1 MPDFVHLH
9 VHTEYSLLDGATRI
23 DNVFKACHK
32 KGMHA
37 LAITD
42 HGNMFGSLYFAEC
55 AKKAYLKALES
66 GKSEEEA
73 KMQAIIGCEF
83 YVAED
88 YTKQERDYD
97 HLVLLCKNKKGYKN
111 IIKLDSIAY
120 VDGFYYKPRIDYKLL
135 KDHSEGLVCL
145 SGCLQGRVSKRLV
158 RNDYE
163 GAREAALM
171 LKEIFGEDFY
181 LEIQDHGIPE
191 QKRINPLLIKLSKE
205 LDIPLV
211 ATNDVHYIEK
221 EDNEVQDVI
230 ACISTK
236 STIDDPTRFK
246 MDTDQA
252 YLKTPEE
259 MAELFAHIPE
269 ALENTVKIAQKCS
282 EEEVFALNKKC
293 EPIRDN
299 SLIPGYI
306 PDNGQTAYE
315 YLKSIAEEGL
325 KKRYPVITQEVRER
339 FDYELET
346 IHSMGYIEY
355 YLIVWDFINYA
366 KSIGVSVGAGRGSGV
381 SSIIAYSVGITDVDP
396 LKYDL
401 VFERF
406 LNKER
411 VSMPDFDIDFQ
422 DDRRGEVV
430 EYVRNKYGAEKVAQI
445 VTFGTL
451 ASKLAIK
458 DVGRVY
464 RVPYSEMD
472 KITKLMDAKHN
483 INENFGFAKTK
494 DGEDVSVKELKEMYE
509 QDETVKKVVDMAIR
523 VEDMPRQTGMH
534 AAGVVICA
542 KPIADNV
549 PLQRSGDDVTTQFD
563 MKEVE
568 QLGML
573 KMDFL
578 GLRTLTDISK
588 AKQYIKEDFGV
599 ELDFH
604 DLGYEDEGTYQMIGE
619 GETDAVFQLESPGMK
634 RFMRDL
640 RPSTFEDIIA
650 GISMYRPGPM
660 DSIPTYVKY
669 KHNPDTIRYKHP
681 LLEPLLKA
689 TYGVLIY
696 QEQVMQICQV
706 LGGFSLGQ
714 ADIVRRAMGK
724 KNVEEM
730 ARQKKIFIEG
740 GVSEKGDPINGAI
753 KNGVPREIAT
763 EVFDEMAGFAKYAFN
778 KSHAAAYAVLAYQTA
793 YLKLYYPVEF
803 FCSILNNRVDKI
815 EETSKYLTYV
825 KSKGIKVLSPD
836 INKSVAYFKCENGG
850 LRFGLVGLKN
860 VGLAI
865 IDLIVEERNKNG
877 DFKSFEDFINRCIS
891 FKVKEENGREVSV
904 GINKRLVESLIL
916 SGAFDCFGKNRRT
929 LMTVY
934 MEYMDRISAANKKK
948 DDIQISLFGTV
959 LEEDEGLELEYPDM
973 SEYSSKEKL
982 SLEKQVLGIYFSGH
996 PLEDY
1001 KEQFDKF
1008 SFNTSVLDYYEED
1021 EEGNK
1026 RYTEVSD
1033 GEQVVMGGIIT
1044 EFKRLATRSGQTMAF
1059 VKVEDVYGQIET
1071 IIFPK
1076 IFDKS
1081 RELLKEEQVVKI
1093 SGKLQIKDGTPQII
1107 ADGVFKLDIK
1117 EEVHEEKGMEFLGI
1131 ILDTQTK
1138 IHLEKVRDVLES
1150 YEGTIPVL
1158 LAIDG
1163 KKFNSGQSVRRC
1175 EGLISELKRY
1185 VSEKDIIFFRK

>member
-1 MPDFVHLH
+1 MSEFVHLH

-23 DNVFKACHK
+23 DNVFKACRK

-42 HGNMFGSLYFAEC
+42 HGNMFGTLYFAEC
-55 AKKAYLKALES
+55 AKKAYMKALEA
-66 GKSEEEA
+66 GESEEDA
-73 KMQAIIGCEF
+73 KMQAIIGCEL
-83 YVAED
+83 YVAND
-88 YTKQERDYD
+88 HKVQERDYD
-97 HLVLLCKNKKGYKN
+97 HLILLCKNKVGYKN
-111 IIKLDSIAY
+111 LIKLDSIAY

-135 KDHSEGLVCL
+135 KEHSEGLVCL
-145 SGCLQGRVSKRLV
+145 SACLQGRVSKRLV

-163 GAREAALM
+163 GAVEAAKM
-171 LKEIFGEDFY
+171 LKDIFGEDFY
-181 LEIQDHGIPE
+181 IELQDHGIPE
-191 QKRINPLLIKLSKE
+191 QKRINPLLIKIAKE
-205 LDIPLV
+205 LDIQLV

-221 EDNEVQDVI
+221 EDSEVQDVV

-252 YLKTPEE
+252 YLKTAEE
-259 MAELFAHIPE
+259 MAELFSYIPE
-269 ALENTVKIAQKCS
+269 ALENTVKIAEKCN
-282 EEEVFALNKKC
+282 EEPIFDLNKKC

-299 SLIPGYI
+299 SLIPGYV
-306 PDNGQTAYE
+306 PDNGQTPYE
-315 YLKSIAEEGL
+315 YLKDLAEKGL
-325 KKRYPVITQEVRER
+325 KERYPVITDEIRAR
-339 FDYELET
+339 FDYELNT
-346 IHSMGYIEY
+346 IHTMGYIEY
-355 YLIVWDFINYA
+355 YLIVWDFINHA
-366 KSIGVSVGAGRGSGV
+366 KSIGISVGAGRGSGV

-406 LNKER
+406 LNIER

-430 EYVRNKYGAEKVAQI
+430 EYVRNKYGADRVAQI

-451 ASKLAIK
+451 AGRAAIK

-464 RVPYSEMD
+464 RVPYAETD
-472 KITKLMDAKHN
+472 KVTKLMDGKSS
-483 INENFGFAKTK
+483 ISESFGFKTNK
-494 DGEDVSVKELKEMYE
+494 DGEDVSVHELKEMYE
-509 QDETVKKVVDMAIR
+509 QDETVKKVIDMAIR

-549 PLQRSGDDVTTQFD
+549 PLQRNGDDVTTQFD

-578 GLRTLTDISK
+578 GLRTLTDIAK
-588 AKQYIKEDFGV
+588 ARQYILEDTG
-599 ELDFH
+599 LDIDFRKI
-604 DLGYEDEGTYQMIGE
+604 GYDDEGTYKMIGE

-640 RPSTFEDIIA
+640 KPSNFEDIIA

-669 KHNPDTIRYKHP
+669 KHNPETIRYKHP

-724 KNVEEM
+724 KNVDEM

-740 GVSEKGDPINGAI
+740 GISEKGDPICGAVA
-753 KNGVPREIAT
+753 NGVPVDVAT

-803 FCSILNNRVDKI
+803 FASILNNRLDKI

-825 KSKGIKVLSPD
+825 KSKGIEVLSPD
-836 INKSVAYFKCENGG
+836 INKSGAHFKCENGG

-860 VGLAI
+860 VGLGVINA
-865 IDLIVEERNKNG
+865 IVEERAKNG
-877 DFKSFEDFINRCIS
+877 NFKSFEDFINRSIS
-891 FKVKEENGREVSV
+891 L

-916 SGAFDCFGKNRRT
+916 AGAFDQFGINRRT
-929 LMTVY
+929 LIEVHAD
-934 MEYMDRISAANKKK
+934 YMDRIAAANKKK
-948 DDIQISLFGTV
+948 DSMQISLFGTI
-959 LEEDEGLELEYPDM
+959 LEENEGLELEYPKLT
-973 SEYSSKEKL
+973 EYSSKERL
-982 SLEKQVLGIYFSGH
+982 SLEKSVLGIYFSGH
-996 PLEDY
+996 PLADY
-1001 KEQFDKF
+1001 REQFDKF
-1008 SFNTSVLDYYEED
+1008 SFNTGHLDFYEED
-1021 EEGNK
+1021 PDGNK
-1026 RYTEVSD
+1026 HYTEISE
-1033 GEQVVMGGIIT
+1033 GQSVVMGGIIT
-1044 EFKRLATRSGQTMAF
+1044 EFKRLSTRSGSTMGF
-1059 VKVEDVYGQIET
+1059 LKVEDLYGQIE
-1071 IIFPK
+1071 IIVFPK
-1076 IFDKS
+1076 VYEKS
-1081 RELLKEEQVVKI
+1081 RELLTDEQVVKVT
-1093 SGKLQIKDGTPQII
+1093 GKLQLKDGVAQII
-1107 ADGVFKLDIK
+1107 ADGIFPLEVKEDEKEDVDQEFMGIIISDDKKDRLNDVLDI
-1117 EEVHEEKGMEFLGI
+1117 L
-1131 ILDTQTK
+1131 T
-1138 IHLEKVRDVLES
+1138 S
-1150 YEGTIPVL
+1150 YVGNIPVII
-1158 LAIDG
+1158 AMGG
-1163 KKFNSGQSVRRC
+1163 KKYNSHCAVRKC
-1175 EGLISELKRY
+1175 EGLTSELKTI
-1185 VSEKDIIFFRK
+1185 VSENDIIFFKKSK

>member
-55 AKKAYLKALES
+55 AKKAYLKALDS

-73 KMQAIIGCEF
+73 KMQAIIGCEL

-88 YTKQERDYD
+88 YKKQERDYD

-111 IIKLDSIAY
+111 LIKLDSIAY
-120 VDGFYYKPRIDYKLL
+120 VEGFYYKPRIDYKLL
-135 KDHSEGLVCL
+135 KEHSEGLVCL

-158 RNDYE
+158 QNDYE
-163 GAREAALM
+163 GAKEAAIM
-171 LKEIFGEDFY
+171 LRGIFGDDFY

-205 LDIPLV
+205 LNIGLV

-236 STIDDPTRFK
+236 TTIDDPGRFK

-269 ALENTVKIAQKCS
+269 ALENTVIIAQKCS
-282 EEEVFALNKKC
+282 EEQVFDLNKKC
-293 EPIRDN
+293 EPIRDD

-306 PDNGQTAYE
+306 PDNGQSAYE

-325 KKRYPVITQEVRER
+325 KKRYPEITKEVRER

-346 IHSMGYIEY
+346 IRSMGYIEY

-366 KSIGVSVGAGRGSGV
+366 KSIGISVGAGRGSGV

-464 RVPYSEMD
+464 RVPYAETD
-472 KITKLMDAKHN
+472 KITKLMDARNN
-483 INENFGFAKTK
+483 IDENFGFAKNK
-494 DGEDVSVKELKEMYE
+494 DGEDVSVKELREMYE
-509 QDETVKKVVDMAIR
+509 QEETVRKVVDMARR

-578 GLRTLTDISK
+578 GLRTLTDIAK
-588 AKQYIKEDFGV
+588 AKEYIKEDFGV

-604 DLGYEDEGTYQMIGE
+604 ELGYEDEGTYKMIGE

-640 RPSTFEDIIA
+640 KPSTFEDIIA

-669 KHNPDTIRYKHP
+669 KHHPETIRYKHP

-724 KNVEEM
+724 KNVDEM

-740 GVSEKGDPINGAI
+740 GISEKGDPICGAVA
-753 KNGVPREIAT
+753 NGVPENVAT

-803 FCSILNNRVDKI
+803 FASILNNRVDKI

-825 KSKGIKVLSPD
+825 KSKGMDVFPPD
-836 INKSVAYFKCENGG
+836 INKSIAYFKCENGG

-860 VGLAI
+860 VGLGVI
-865 IDLIVEERNKNG
+865 NDIVAERNKNG
-877 DFKSFEDFINRCIS
+877 LFKSFEDFINRTIS
-891 FKVKEENGREVSV
+891 L

-916 SGAFDCFGKNRRT
+916 AGAFDSFGVNRRT
-929 LMTVY
+929 LITVCFD
-934 MEYMDRISAANKKK
+934 YMDRIAAANKKK
-948 DDIQISLFGTV
+948 DNMQISLFGTV
-959 LEEDEGLELEYPDM
+959 FEEDEGLELEYPDLA
-973 SEYSSKEKL
+973 EYSSKEKL

-996 PLEDY
+996 PLSDY
-1001 KEQFDKF
+1001 KEQFDQF

-1021 EEGNK
+1021 VDGTK
-1026 RYTEVSD
+1026 KYTEVND
-1033 GEQVVMGGIIT
+1033 GDHVVMGGIIT
-1044 EFKRLATRSGQTMAF
+1044 EFKRLATKSGSTMAF
-1059 VKVEDVYGQIET
+1059 VKVEDVYGQIEV

-1081 RELLKEEQVVKI
+1081 RDLLKEEQVVRV
-1093 SGKLQIKDGTPQII
+1093 SGRLQIKDGLPQIV
-1107 ADGVFKLDIK
+1107 ADGITKLEIK
-1117 EEVHEEKGMEFLGI
+1117 ETPKQEQGQEYMGI
-1131 ILDTQTK
+1131 ILSDHAK
-1138 IHLEKVRDVLES
+1138 ARLDDILDILES
-1150 YEGTIPVL
+1150 YQGTIPAL
-1158 LAIDG
+1158 IAMDG
-1163 KKFNSGQSVRRC
+1163 KKYNSHCSVRKC
-1175 EGLISELKRY
+1175 EGLLSELEQFVKRQ
-1185 VSEKDIIFFRK
+1185 DIIFFKK

>member
-1 MPDFVHLH
+1 MPEFVHLH

-23 DNVFKACHK
+23 DDVFKACRK

-55 AKKAYLKALES
+55 AKKAYMKALEE
-66 GKSEEEA
+66 GQSEQDA
-73 KMQAIIGCEF
+73 KMQAIIGCEL
-83 YVAED
+83 YVAEN
-88 YTKQERDYD
+88 YREPERDYD

-111 IIKLDSIAY
+111 LIKLDSIAY

-135 KDHSEGLVCL
+135 KEHTEGLVCL
-145 SGCLQGRVSKRLV
+145 SGCLAGRVSKRLLQ
-158 RNDYE
+158 NDYE
-163 GAREAALM
+163 GAKQAALM
-171 LKEIFGEDFY
+171 LKEMFGEDFY
-181 LEIQDHGIPE
+181 LEIQDHGMPE
-191 QKRINPLLIKLSKE
+191 QKKIIPLMIKLSKE
-205 LDIPLV
+205 IGVELV

-221 EDNEVQDVI
+221 EDNEVQDVV

-246 MDTDQA
+246 METDQA
-252 YLKTPEE
+252 YLKTYEE
-259 MAELFAHIPE
+259 MLAVFPNLPE
-269 ALENTVKIAQKCS
+269 ALENTVKIAEKCN
-282 EEEVFALNKKC
+282 EEPIFDLNKKC

-306 PDNGQTAYE
+306 PDNGQSAYE
-315 YLKSIAEEGL
+315 YLKDLAEKGL
-325 KKRYPVITQEVRER
+325 KERYPVITDQIRER
-339 FDYELET
+339 FDYELST

-366 KSIGVSVGAGRGSGV
+366 KSIGISVGAGRGSGV

-430 EYVRNKYGAEKVAQI
+430 EYVRNKYGHDRVAQI

-451 ASKLAIK
+451 AAKLAIK

-464 RVPYSEMD
+464 RVPYAETD
-472 KITKLMDAKHN
+472 KITKLMDAKFG
-483 INENFGFAKTK
+483 IKENFGFKKTK
-494 DGEDVSVKELKEMYE
+494 DGEDVSVKELVDMYAE
-509 QDETVKKVVDMAIR
+509 DPTVRKVVDMAMR

-588 AKQYIKEDFGV
+588 AKQYIYEDFGIT
-599 ELDFH
+599 LDFH
-604 DLGYEDEGTYQMIGE
+604 KLGYEDEETYKLIGD

-660 DSIPTYVKY
+660 DSIPTYVRY
-669 KHNPDTIRYKHP
+669 KHNPETIRYKHP

-730 ARQKKIFIEG
+730 DRQKKIFIEG
-740 GVSEKGDPINGAI
+740 GVSEKGDPICGAVA
-753 KNGVPREIAT
+753 NGVPVEVAT

-793 YLKLYYPVEF
+793 YLKRYYPVEF
-803 FCSILNNRVDKI
+803 FASILNNRIDKI

-825 KSKGIKVLSPD
+825 QSKGIQVFAPD

-860 VGLAI
+860 VGLGVI
-865 IDLIVEERNKNG
+865 NQIVEEREKHG
-877 DFKSFEDFINRCIS
+877 EFKSFEDFINRT
-891 FKVKEENGREVSV
+891 VML

-916 SGAFDCFGKNRRT
+916 SGAFDKFGINRRT
-929 LMTVY
+929 LMAVHS
-934 MEYMDRISAANKKK
+934 EYMDRVSTANKKK
-948 DDIQISLFGTV
+948 DDRQISLFGTI
-959 LEEDEGLELEYPDM
+959 LDEDEGLELEYPKM
-973 SEYSSKEKL
+973 TEYSSKERL
-982 SLEKQVLGIYFSGH
+982 TLEKTVLGIYFSGH
-996 PLEDY
+996 PLADY
-1001 KEQFDKF
+1001 KEQFDNF
-1008 SFNTSVLDYYEED
+1008 TFNTSVLGFYEED

-1026 RYTEVSD
+1026 TYTEINE
-1033 GEQVVMGGIIT
+1033 GEHVVMGGIIT
-1044 EFKRLATRSGQTMAF
+1044 EFTRLATRSGQTMAF
-1059 VKVEDVYGQIET
+1059 VKVEDLYGQIEA
-1071 IIFPK
+1071 ILFPK
-1076 IFDKS
+1076 VFEKARDI
-1081 RELLKEEQVVKI
+1081 LKEEEIVKI
-1093 SGKLQIKDGTPQII
+1093 TGKLQVKDGVPQII
-1107 ADGVFKLDIK
+1107 AENVVKFEVK
-1117 EEVHEEKGMEFLGI
+1117 EEAPVSLEQEYMGLIIPEGKEDNLND
-1131 ILDTQTK
+1131 ILD
-1138 IHLEKVRDVLES
+1138 VLSS
-1150 YEGTIPVL
+1150 YEGNIPVIV
-1158 LAIDG
+1158 AMNG
-1163 KKFNSGQSVRRC
+1163 KKYNAKCSVRRC
-1175 EGLISELKRY
+1175 EGLLSELKNY
-1185 VSEKDIIFFRK
+1185 ITEKDIIFFKKKS

>member
-23 DNVFKACHK
+23 DKVFSACRR

-55 AKKAYLKALES
+55 AKQEYLNALKE
-66 GKSEEEA
+66 GASEEQA
-73 KMQAIIGCEF
+73 KMLPIIGCEL
-83 YVAED
+83 YAAED

-97 HLVLLCKNKKGYKN
+97 HIILLCKNKKGYKN
-111 IIKLDSIAY
+111 LIKLDSIAF

-135 KDHSEGLVCL
+135 KEHSEGLVCL
-145 SGCLQGRVSKRLV
+145 SACLQGRVSKRLV
-158 RNDYE
+158 QNDYE
-163 GAREAALM
+163 GAKQAAMM
-171 LKEIFGEDFY
+171 LKDIFGEDFY
-181 LEIQDHGIPE
+181 IELQDHGIE
-191 QKRINPLLIKLSKE
+191 DQRRINPLLIKLAKE
-205 LDIPLV
+205 LDIEVV
-211 ATNDVHYIEK
+211 ATNDVHYVER
-221 EDNEVQDVI
+221 EDCEVQDVI

-259 MAELFAHIPE
+259 MAELFSYIPS
-269 ALENTVKIAQKCS
+269 AITNTVVIANKCS
-282 EEEVFALNKKC
+282 EEPIFDLNNKC

-299 SLIPGYI
+299 SLIPGYV
-306 PDNGQTAYE
+306 PDNGQTAFDFFKDLA
-315 YLKSIAEEGL
+315 LKGLAE
-325 KKRYPVITQEVRER
+325 RYPTITPEINER
-339 FDYELET
+339 FEYELNT
-346 IHSMGYIEY
+346 IHSMGYVEY
-355 YLIVWDFINYA
+355 YLIVWDFINKA
-366 KSIGVSVGAGRGSGV
+366 KEMGISVGAGRGSGV
-381 SSIIAYSVGITDVDP
+381 SSIIAYSLGITDVDP

-430 EYVRNKYGAEKVAQI
+430 EYVRNKYGADRVAQI

-451 ASKLAIK
+451 AGRVAIK

-464 RVPYSEMD
+464 RVPYAETD
-472 KITKLMDAKHN
+472 KITKLMDGKSS
-483 INENFGFAKTK
+483 ISECFGFKKNK
-494 DGEDVSVKELKEMYE
+494 DGEDVSVKELREMYD
-509 QDETVKKVVDMAIR
+509 QDETVRKVVDMAIR

-588 AKQYIKEDFGV
+588 AKQYIREDFGV

-604 DLGYEDEGTYQMIGE
+604 KLGYEDPVVYKLIGD

-669 KHNPDTIRYKHP
+669 KHNPETIRYKHP

-696 QEQVMQICQV
+696 QEQVMQVCQK

-714 ADIVRRAMGK
+714 SDIVRRAMGK
-724 KNVEEM
+724 KNVAEM
-730 ARQKKIFIEG
+730 DRQKKIFIEG
-740 GVSEKGDPINGAI
+740 GISEKGDPICGAVA
-753 KNGVPREIAT
+753 NGVPVEIAT
-763 EVFDEMAGFAKYAFN
+763 EIFDEMAGFAKYAFN

-793 YLKLYYPVEF
+793 YLKRYYFVEF
-803 FCSILNNRVDKI
+803 FASILNNRLEKI
-815 EETSKYLTYV
+815 EETSKYLTYI
-825 KSKGIKVLSPD
+825 KSKGYVVYPPD
-836 INKSVAYFKCENGG
+836 INKSTAYFACENGG

-860 VGLAI
+860 VGLGVI
-865 IDLIVEERNKNG
+865 NDIVKERKTNG
-877 DFKSFEDFINRCIS
+877 DFTSFEDFVNRT
-891 FKVKEENGREVSV
+891 VSL

-916 SGAFDCFGKNRRT
+916 AGVFDCFNITRRS
-929 LMTVY
+929 LIAVY
-934 MEYMDRISAANKKK
+934 ADYIDRVATANKKK
-948 DDIQISLFGTV
+948 NEFQISLFGTL
-959 LEEDEGLELEYPDM
+959 LEEDEGLKLEYPDLP
-973 SEYSSKEKL
+973 EYSSKEKL
-982 SLEKQVLGIYFSGH
+982 VNEKSVVGIYLSGH
-996 PLEDY
+996 PLNDY

-1008 SFNTSVLDYYEED
+1008 SFNTSVLDFYEED
-1021 EEGNK
+1021 EHQN
-1026 RYTEVSD
+1026 RHYTEIK
-1033 GEQVVMGGIIT
+1033 ENERVVMGGIIS
-1044 EFKRLATRSGQTMAF
+1044 EFKRLATRSGTNMAF
-1059 VKVEDVYGQIET
+1059 LKVEDVYGQIEV
-1071 IIFPK
+1071 IVFPK
-1076 IFDKS
+1076 VFES
-1081 RELLKEEQVVKI
+1081 ARALLKEEQIVKI
-1093 SGKLQIKDGTPQII
+1093 TGKIQIKDNQPQII
-1107 ADGVFKLDIK
+1107 AEEITELVVKEQEKEQDVKKEFMGLIISDDKDETLDK
-1117 EEVHEEKGMEFLGI
+1117 
-1131 ILDTQTK
+1131 
-1138 IHLEKVRDVLES
+1138 VLEVCQD
-1150 YEGTIPVL
+1150 YPGDIAVIV
-1158 LAIDG
+1158 AIKG
-1163 KKFNSGQSVRRC
+1163 KKYNAHLSVRRC
-1175 EGLISELKRY
+1175 EGLLAELSGYIKSE
-1185 VSEKDIIFFRK
+1185 DIIFFTKK

>member
-1 MPDFVHLH
+1 MPEFVHLH

-23 DNVFKACHK
+23 DEVFKACRK
-32 KGMHA
+32 KGMHS

-55 AKKAYLKALES
+55 AKKAYMKALEE
-66 GKSEEEA
+66 GKSEEDA
-73 KMQAIIGCEF
+73 KMQAIIGCEL
-83 YVAED
+83 YVAENH
-88 YTKQERDYD
+88 KEPEREYD

-111 IIKLDSIAY
+111 LIKLDSIAY

-135 KDHSEGLVCL
+135 KEHSEGLVCL
-145 SGCLQGRVSKRLV
+145 SGCLAGRVSKRLLM
-158 RNDYE
+158 NDYE
-163 GAREAALM
+163 GAKETALM
-171 LKEIFGEDFY
+171 LKEMFGEDFY
-181 LEIQDHGIPE
+181 LEIQDHGMPE
-191 QKRINPLLIKLSKE
+191 QKRIIPLMVKLSKE
-205 LDIPLV
+205 IGVELV

-221 EDNEVQDVI
+221 DDAEVQDVV

-252 YLKTPEE
+252 YLKTYDE
-259 MAELFAHIPE
+259 MLAVFPNLPE
-269 ALENTVKIAQKCS
+269 ALANTVKIAEKCN
-282 EEEVFALNKKC
+282 EEPIFDLNKKC

-306 PDNGQTAYE
+306 PDNGQSAYE
-315 YLKSIAEEGL
+315 YLKDLAETGL
-325 KKRYPVITQEVRER
+325 KERYPVITDEIRER
-339 FDYELET
+339 FDYELST
-346 IHSMGYIEY
+346 IHNMGYIEY

-366 KSIGVSVGAGRGSGV
+366 KSIGISVGAGRGSGV

-430 EYVRNKYGAEKVAQI
+430 EYVRKKYGSDRVAQI

-451 ASKLAIK
+451 AAKLAIK

-464 RVPYSEMD
+464 RVPYSETD
-472 KITKLMDAKHN
+472 KITKLMDAKFG
-483 INENFGFAKTK
+483 IKENFGFKKTK
-494 DGEDVSVKELKEMYE
+494 DNEDVSVKELVQMYE
-509 QDETVKKVVDMAIR
+509 EDPTVKKVVDMAMR

-578 GLRTLTDISK
+578 GLRTLTDVSK
-588 AKQYIKEDFGV
+588 AKQYIYEDFGV
-599 ELDFH
+599 TLDFH
-604 DLGYEDEGTYQMIGE
+604 KLGYEDEETYKLIGE

-640 RPSTFEDIIA
+640 KPSTFEDIIA

-669 KHNPDTIRYKHP
+669 KHNPETIRYKHP

-730 ARQKKIFIEG
+730 DRQKKIFIEG
-740 GVSEKGDPINGAI
+740 GVSEKGDPICGAVA
-753 KNGVPREIAT
+753 NGVPVDVAT

-793 YLKLYYPVEF
+793 YLKRYYPVEF
-803 FCSILNNRVDKI
+803 FASILNNRIDKI

-825 KSKGIKVLSPD
+825 HSKGIQVFAPD

-860 VGLAI
+860 VGLGVINA
-865 IDLIVEERNKNG
+865 IVEEREKNG
-877 DFKSFEDFINRCIS
+877 VFSSFEDFINRT
-891 FKVKEENGREVSV
+891 VSL

-916 SGAFDCFGKNRRT
+916 AGAFDNFGVNRRT
-929 LMTVY
+929 LMAVHG
-934 MEYMDRISAANKKK
+934 EYMDRVSTANKKK
-948 DDIQISLFGTV
+948 DDRQISLFGTI
-959 LEEDEGLELEYPDM
+959 LDEDEGLELEYPVM

-982 SLEKQVLGIYFSGH
+982 TLEKTVLGIYFSGH
-996 PLEDY
+996 PLADY

-1008 SFNTSVLDYYEED
+1008 SFNTSVLSFYEED
-1021 EEGNK
+1021 EDGN
-1026 RYTEVSD
+1026 RTYTEIKE
-1033 GEQVVMGGIIT
+1033 GEHVVMGGIIT
-1044 EFKRLATRSGQTMAF
+1044 EFTRLATRSGQTMAF
-1059 VKVEDVYGQIET
+1059 VKVEDVYGQIEV
-1071 IIFPK
+1071 ILFPK
-1076 IFDKS
+1076 VFEKS
-1081 RELLKEEQVVKI
+1081 RDVVKEETVVKV
-1093 SGKLQIKDGTPQII
+1093 SGKLQVKDGNPQII
-1107 ADGVFKLDIK
+1107 ADNIDLFEINEDVK
-1117 EEVHEEKGMEFLGI
+1117 ENIEQEYMGI
-1131 ILDTQTK
+1131 IIPDGKENCLDD
-1138 IHLEKVRDVLES
+1138 IRDVLEG
-1150 YEGTIPVL
+1150 YPGNIPVII
-1158 LAIDG
+1158 AMNG
-1163 KKFNSGQSVRRC
+1163 KKYNAKCSIRKC
-1175 EGLISELKRY
+1175 DGLLGELKNF
-1185 VSEKDIIFFRK
+1185 VSAQDVIFFKKK

>member
-1 MPDFVHLH
+1 MPEFVHLH

-23 DNVFKACHK
+23 DEVFKACRK
-32 KGMHA
+32 KNMHA
-37 LAITD
+37 VAITD
-42 HGNMFGSLYFAEC
+42 HGNMFGTLNFAEG
-55 AKKAYLKALES
+55 AKKEYLSALKS
-66 GKSEEEA
+66 GTSEEDA
-73 KMQAIIGCEF
+73 KMQAIIGCEL

-88 YTKQERDYD
+88 YKVHEKGYD

-111 IIKLDSIAY
+111 LIKLDSIAY
-120 VDGFYYKPRIDYKLL
+120 VDGFYSKPRIDYKLL
-135 KDHSEGLVCL
+135 SEHTEGLVCL
-145 SGCLQGRVSKRLV
+145 SGCLAGRVSKRLLQ
-158 RNDYE
+158 NDYE
-163 GAREAALM
+163 GAKEAALM
-171 LKEIFGEDFY
+171 LKGMFKDDFY
-181 LEIQDHGIPE
+181 LEIQDHGMPE
-191 QKRINPLLIKLSKE
+191 QKRINPFLIKLSKE
-205 LDIPLV
+205 TGIELV

-221 EDNEVQDVI
+221 EDNEVQDVV

-252 YLKTPEE
+252 YLKTYEE
-259 MAELFAHIPE
+259 MLELFPNIPE
-269 ALENTVKIAQKCS
+269 ALDNTVKIAEKCN
-282 EEEVFALNKKC
+282 EEPVFDLNAKC

-299 SLIPGYI
+299 SLIPGYV

-315 YLKSIAEEGL
+315 FLKSIAEEGL
-325 KKRYPVITQEVRER
+325 KERYPVITDEIRAR

-366 KSIGVSVGAGRGSGV
+366 KSIGISVGAGRGSGV

-430 EYVRNKYGAEKVAQI
+430 EYVRNKYGADKVAQI

-451 ASKLAIK
+451 AAKLAIK

-464 RVPYSEMD
+464 RVPYAETD
-472 KITKLMDAKHN
+472 KITKLMDAKYG
-483 INENFGFAKTK
+483 IKENFGFKKTK
-494 DGEDVSVKELKEMYE
+494 DGEDVSVRELKEMYE
-509 QDETVKKVVDMAIR
+509 QDDTVKKVVDMAMR

-542 KPIADNV
+542 KVISDNV
-549 PLQRSGDDVTTQFD
+549 PLQRSGDDVTTQFN
-563 MKEVE
+563 MKQVE

-578 GLRTLTDISK
+578 GLRTLTDIAK
-588 AKQYIKEDFGV
+588 ARQYVEEVHGIK
-599 ELDFH
+599 LDFRK
-604 DLGYEDEGTYQMIGE
+604 LGYEDEGTYKMIGE

-640 RPSTFEDIIA
+640 KPSTFEDIIA

-660 DSIPTYVKY
+660 DSIPTYVRY

-714 ADIVRRAMGK
+714 SDIVRRAMGK
-724 KNVEEM
+724 KNVDEM

-740 GVSEKGDPINGAI
+740 GVSEKGDPICGAV
-753 KNGVPREIAT
+753 KNGVSVEVAT

-803 FCSILNNRVDKI
+803 FASILNNRLDKI
-815 EETSKYLTYV
+815 EEISKYLTYV
-825 KSKGIKVLSPD
+825 KSKGMQVFPPD
-836 INKSVAYFKCENGG
+836 INKSTAYFRPENGG

-860 VGLAI
+860 VGLGVI
-865 IDLIVEERNKNG
+865 NEIVAERDKNG
-877 DFKSFEDFINRCIS
+877 NFTSFGDFINRTIAL
-891 FKVKEENGREVSV
+891 

-916 SGAFDCFGKNRRT
+916 SGAFDQFNVNRRT
-929 LMTVY
+929 LIAVHSD
-934 MEYMDRISAANKKK
+934 YMDRIAAANKKK
-948 DDIQISLFGTV
+948 DDVQISLFGTV
-959 LEEDEGLELEYPDM
+959 FEEDEGLDLEYPTLP
-973 SEYSSKEKL
+973 EFSSKEKL
-982 SLEKQVLGIYFSGH
+982 SLEKTVLGIYFSGH
-996 PLEDY
+996 PLSDY

-1021 EEGNK
+1021 DEGNK
-1026 RYTEVSD
+1026 IYTEVAD
-1033 GEQVVMGGIIT
+1033 GDHVVMGGIIT
-1044 EFKRLATRSGQTMAF
+1044 EFKRLATKSGSTMAF

-1093 SGKLQIKDGTPQII
+1093 SGRLQIKDGVPQIV

-1117 EEVHEEKGMEFLGI
+1117 EEPKANPEQEYMGI
-1131 ILDTQTK
+1131 ILPDDK
-1138 IHLEKVRDVLES
+1138 ENNLNDVLDILES
-1150 YEGTIPVL
+1150 YEGNIPVII
-1158 LAIDG
+1158 AMKG
-1163 KKFNSGQSVRRC
+1163 KKYNSRCAVRRC
-1175 EGLISELKRY
+1175 EGLLSELKNY
-1185 VSEKDIIFFRK
+1185 VADKDIIFFKKKS

>member
-1 MPDFVHLH
+1 MPEFVHLH

-23 DNVFKACHK
+23 DDVFKACRK

-55 AKKAYLKALES
+55 AKKAYMKALDAGE
-66 GKSEEEA
+66 SEENA
-73 KMQAIIGCEF
+73 KMQAIIGCEM

-88 YTKQERDYD
+88 HLSSEREYD

-111 IIKLDSIAY
+111 LIKLDSIAY

-135 KDHSEGLVCL
+135 KDHAEGLVCL
-145 SGCLQGRVSKRLV
+145 SGCLAGRVNKRLMQ
-158 RNDYE
+158 NDYE
-163 GAREAALM
+163 GAKEVALM
-171 LKEIFGEDFY
+171 LYDIFKDDFY
-181 LEIQDHGIPE
+181 LEIQDHGMPE

-205 LDIPLV
+205 LNIPLV

-221 EDNEVQDVI
+221 EDNEVQDVV

-236 STIDDPTRFK
+236 TTIDDPTRFK

-252 YLKTPEE
+252 YLKTYDE
-259 MAELFAHIPE
+259 MFELFSNIPE
-269 ALENTVKIAQKCS
+269 ALENTVKIAEKCN
-282 EEEVFALNKKC
+282 EEPIFDLNKKC

-306 PDNGQTAYE
+306 PDNGQSAYDF
-315 YLKSIAEEGL
+315 LKGIAEKGL
-325 KKRYPVITQEVRER
+325 RERYPVITQEIQDR
-339 FDYELET
+339 FDYELNT
-346 IHSMGYIEY
+346 IHTMGYIEY

-366 KSIGVSVGAGRGSGV
+366 KSIGISVGAGRGSGV

-430 EYVRNKYGAEKVAQI
+430 EYVRNKYGADRVAQI

-451 ASKLAIK
+451 AGRAAIK
-458 DVGRVY
+458 DVGRVF
-464 RVPYSEMD
+464 RVPYSETD
-472 KITKLMDAKHN
+472 KITKLMDGKSS
-483 INENFGFAKTK
+483 ISESFGFKKNK
-494 DGEDVSVKELKEMYE
+494 DGEDVSVKELREMYE
-509 QDETVKKVVDMAIR
+509 QDDTVKKVVDMSIR

-549 PLQRSGDDVTTQFD
+549 PLQKNGDDVTTQFD

-588 AKQYIKEDFGV
+588 AKQYIKENTGK

-604 DLGYEDEGTYQMIGE
+604 KLGYEDEGTYKMIGD

-640 RPSTFEDIIA
+640 KPSTFEDIIA

-660 DSIPTYVKY
+660 DSIPKYVSY
-669 KHNPDTIRYKHP
+669 KHNPDTIKYDHP

-696 QEQVMQICQV
+696 QEQVMQICQKI
-706 LGGFSLGQ
+706 GGFSLGQ

-724 KNVEEM
+724 KNMEEM
-730 ARQKKIFIEG
+730 ERQKKIFIEG
-740 GVSEKGDPINGAI
+740 GISEKGDPIPGAV
-753 KNGVPREIAT
+753 KNGVPEEIAKKI
-763 EVFDEMAGFAKYAFN
+763 FDEMAGFAKYAFN

-803 FCSILNNRVDKI
+803 FASILNNRIDKI
-815 EETSKYLTYV
+815 EELSKYLTYI
-825 KSKGIKVLSPD
+825 KSKGIEVFPPD
-836 INKSVAYFKCENGG
+836 INKSTAFFKTENGG
-850 LRFGLVGLKN
+850 MRFGLVGLKN
-860 VGLAI
+860 VGLGVI
-865 IDLIVEERNKNG
+865 EQIVKERNDNG
-877 DFKSFEDFINRCIS
+877 NFKSFEDFVNRTVT
-891 FKVKEENGREVSV
+891 F

-916 SGAFDCFGKNRRT
+916 SGAFDAFGIYRRT
-929 LMTVY
+929 LMAVHAD
-934 MEYMDRISAANKKK
+934 YMDRISSASKKK
-948 DDIQISLFGTV
+948 DNMQISLFGTV
-959 LEEDEGLELEYPDM
+959 LDEDEGLELDYPDL

-982 SLEKQVLGIYFSGH
+982 TLEKTVLGIYLSGH
-996 PLEDY
+996 PLSDY
-1001 KEQFDKF
+1001 KAQFEKF
-1008 SFNTSVLDYYEED
+1008 SFNTSVLDFFEED
-1021 EEGNK
+1021 EDGN
-1026 RYTEVSD
+1026 RTYTEFKD
-1033 GEQVVMGGIIT
+1033 GEHAVMGGIIS
-1044 EFKRLATRSGQTMAF
+1044 EFKRLATRGGQNMAF
-1059 VKVEDVYGQIET
+1059 VKVEDLYGQIEV
-1071 IIFPK
+1071 ICFPK
-1076 IFDKS
+1076 VYEKS
-1081 RELLKEEQVVKI
+1081 RDVLKEEQTVRI
-1093 SGKLQIKDGTPQII
+1093 SGKLQLKDGTPQIV
-1107 ADGVFKLDIK
+1107 ADSVDKLEVIENEQPKTEQEYMGVIIPDDKADNLNDVLDI
-1117 EEVHEEKGMEFLGI
+1117 LS
-1131 ILDTQTK
+1131 
-1138 IHLEKVRDVLES
+1138 S
-1150 YEGTIPVL
+1150 YEGNIPVIIAL
-1158 LAIDG
+1158 KG
-1163 KKFNSGQSVRRC
+1163 KKYSANCAVRRC
-1175 EGLISELKRY
+1175 EGLISELKNY
-1185 VSEKDIIFFRK
+1185 VKEQDIIFFRKK